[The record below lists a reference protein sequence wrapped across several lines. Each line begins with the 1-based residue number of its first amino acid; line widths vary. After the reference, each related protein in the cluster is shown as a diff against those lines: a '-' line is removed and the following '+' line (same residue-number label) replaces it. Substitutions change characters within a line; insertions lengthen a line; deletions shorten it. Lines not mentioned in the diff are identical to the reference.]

1 MFVSRA
7 LRFVERRIGAIA
19 DAIDPPPPP
28 PPPPPVHV
36 PPLPTAKE
44 LAHAQWVVDLG
55 DKTLRLDYD
64 LNESDLVVDLGG
76 FEGQWASDIFS
87 RYACTVHVV
96 EPVKDYAQQIER
108 RFERNGR
115 IRVHQ
120 CALGASYGTIEL
132 SVSGDASSQFKSSG
146 NSDTAQ
152 IVPFDVW
159 MKENEVEHIS
169 LLKIN
174 IEGGEYDLLE
184 HILNT
189 GCIEKIDNIQVQ
201 FHDFVDDCDERM
213 RSIQERLERT
223 HTRTYHYIYVWENWR
238 RL

>member
-7 LRFVERRIGAIA
+7 LRFVGRRIGAIA

-28 PPPPPVHV
+28 PIHV
-36 PPLPTAKE
+36 PAPPTAKQ
-44 LAHAQWVVDLG
+44 LAHAQWVADLG

-64 LNESDLVVDLGG
+64 LNEKDLVVDLGG
-76 FEGQWASDIFS
+76 FEGQWASDIYS
-87 RYACTVHVV
+87 RYACMVHVV
-96 EPVKDYAQQIER
+96 EPVKVYAQQIER
-108 RFERNGR
+108 RFARNGR

-120 CALGASYGTIEL
+120 CALGAGYGTIEL
-132 SVSGDASSQFKSSG
+132 SVSGDASSQFKSGG

-152 IVPFDVW
+152 IIPFDVW
-159 MKENEVEHIS
+159 MKENDVGHVS

-184 HILNT
+184 HLLNT
-189 GCIEKIDNIQVQ
+189 GCIEAIDNIQVQ
-201 FHDFVDDCDERM
+201 FHDFVDNSDERM
-213 RSIQERLERT
+213 KAIQARLERT